1 MKENPVGDPVE
12 YKFKFTVTPPPPTRE
27 EIDAQLATI
36 GEYYDY
42 FNFSSVI
49 GWSKKKWVPF
59 WLWKLVADGHF
70 IGEEIQ

>member
-12 YKFKFTVTPPPPTRE
+12 YKFKFTVTPSPPTRE

-42 FNFSSVI
+42 FNFS
-49 GWSKKKWVPF
+49 
-59 WLWKLVADGHF
+59 
-70 IGEEIQ
+70 